1 LREFCSRLGHKAPCF
16 GVSFSADLVEL
27 AEKKA
32 QMLTTG
38 QCEVLPEDARF
49 LTAISEELLF
59 KQTLSKV
66 YLEDAP
72 ASFVAFSRYYWDLKQ
87 KKESVY
93 PWLEGKSVLFC
104 GVSAT
109 VVSHTKIKKI
119 AGPQS
124 PGMCD
129 VAFYSGLDSW
139 RQNYVSSFAYVPVNP
154 QVVSKEFPDWRA
166 TSRKV
171 MNFYEYVKVEE
182 KKEPV
187 FVSIEPVQI
196 YKGNKYHPLSFFPYV
211 DSSICSC
218 PLRVRGKWEE
228 GGQLFSVEMRNA
240 VLHVIDFRP
249 ELWRSS
255 LWIKGDVWQ
264 PLSQCVH
271 LESFVGQMPTSL
283 LLPWDMLPQEIE
295 QRETLYDGGAQA
307 RLRHMWEEDRVVE
320 DVFLRQQ
327 VKVLGRKHPIQ
338 MKDFVREQKEFDLVE
353 RRLIRRV
360 SAHPAFS
367 RGYVWDTWRK
377 LRQNYMSYDQF
388 KKLMQ
393 ILDS

>member
-1 LREFCSRLGHKAPCF
+1 
-16 GVSFSADLVEL
+16 
-27 AEKKA
+27 
-32 QMLTTG
+32 
-38 QCEVLPEDARF
+38 
-49 LTAISEELLF
+49 
-59 KQTLSKV
+59 
-66 YLEDAP
+66 
-72 ASFVAFSRYYWDLKQ
+72 
-87 KKESVY
+87 
-93 PWLEGKSVLFC
+93 
-104 GVSAT
+104 
-109 VVSHTKIKKI
+109 
-119 AGPQS
+119 
-124 PGMCD
+124 
-129 VAFYSGLDSW
+129 
-139 RQNYVSSFAYVPVNP
+139 VNP

-166 TSRKV
+166 TSRKI

-182 KKEPV
+182 KKESV
-187 FVSIEPVQI
+187 CVSTEPVQI
-196 YKGNKYHPLSFFPYV
+196 YKGSKYHPLSFFPYV
-211 DSSICSC
+211 DSSILPC

-228 GGQLFSVEMRNA
+228 GGQLFSVEMRST

-283 LLPWDMLPQEIE
+283 MLPWDMLPQEIE
-295 QRETLYDGGAQA
+295 QRELLYDGGAQVK
-307 RLRHMWEEDRVVE
+307 LRHIWEEEEVVD

-338 MKDFVREQKEFDLVE
+338 MKDFIREQKEFDLVE
-353 RRLIRRV
+353 RRLVRRV

-367 RGYVWDTWRK
+367 RGYVWDSWRK
-377 LRQNYMSYDQF
+377 LRQNFMSYDQY